1 MARPDSPRL
10 NLHGT
15 AKHTIDMMLE
25 MLTLSLLV
33 DLREINRLVKQVSA
47 YFTRKLNLG
56 TGRRHIKKRIAR
68 LFAWRVSRAFSIS
81 ICTGWRITGLA
92 SRAYEGSW
100 GIHCEVE
107 DSANSVVFD
116 RFFVENRVN
125 SLRRPFWIE
134 RVEQ

>member
-1 MARPDSPRL
+1 MPFL
-10 NLHGT
+10 
-15 AKHTIDMMLE
+15 
-25 MLTLSLLV
+25 
-33 DLREINRLVKQVSA
+33 SA
-47 YFTRKLNLG
+47 YVQGGASLD
-56 TGRRHIKKRIAR
+56 
-68 LFAWRVSRAFSIS
+68 
-81 ICTGWRITGLA
+81 LA